1 MANKIT
7 TLYISDTSI
16 RLMVTHGKRISKLAD
31 VPLDIEIAEVSAEDN
46 EAELAA
52 KIKHLITTNK
62 INTKRVIIGVS
73 GLHCLSRP
81 AVLPTLPKAMQ
92 DEAMTREAK
101 RLLPVPPEQLYISW
115 QIATESDE
123 SKMRAFIV
131 AIPRNIADSLLR
143 VLDQVGMKPYMMDI
157 KPLALARLAK
167 EATCI
172 VIDVQPKEF
181 DIVLLVDGI
190 PQPMR
195 SVAFPQATLSP
206 EKRLA
211 IVKDEL
217 KRTIQFYNSNNPEK
231 CIEASVPIF
240 VSGELADESQ
250 SYETL
255 SEEMGH
261 PVSPLMSPLKCP
273 KQLDPS
279 HYLVNVGL
287 TLKELPKEAGPLV
300 ANINTLPGSYLPK
313 PLPTNKLMALPAAAA
328 AVGVIILLA
337 MTIQDAAGFIDSAT
351 NQLDTTNLQIEEKQT
366 RKTELVANIEEMEK
380 ELKSV
385 QNQYSSF
392 VAAHESIDYLCDK
405 INGDMIATVDNV
417 IDDLSLISIGHAG
430 ENLQINGQAP
440 TEVEIL
446 EYARNMDNTNRFA
459 EVTISSINRQQS
471 SDNESSFMNFSIILR
486 LSGKEA
492 K

>member
-31 VPLDIEIAEVSAEDN
+31 VPLDIDIAEVSAEDN

-62 INTKRVIIGVS
+62 INTKRVIIGIS

-81 AVLPTLPKAMQ
+81 AVLPMLPKAMQ

-115 QIATESDE
+115 QISAIDDSN
-123 SKMRAFIV
+123 MRAFIV
-131 AIPRNIADSLLR
+131 AIPRQIADSLLR
-143 VLDQVGMKPYMMDI
+143 VLDQVGLKPYMMDI
-157 KPLALARLAK
+157 KPLALSRLAK
-167 EATCI
+167 EATSI

-195 SVAFPQATLSP
+195 SVAFPQDTLSP
-206 EKRLA
+206 EKRLS

-231 CIEASVPIF
+231 CIESSVPIY
-240 VSGELADESQ
+240 VSGELADEAQ
-250 SYETL
+250 SYESL
-255 SEEMGH
+255 GEEMGH
-261 PVSPLMSPLKCP
+261 PVSPLTSPLKCP

-313 PLPTNKLMALPAAAA
+313 PLPTNKLMALPATAAA
-328 AVGVIILLA
+328 IGVIILLA
-337 MTIQDAAGFIDSAT
+337 MTIQDAAAFIDSAT
-351 NQLDTTNLQIEEKQT
+351 NQLDSTTLEIEKKQT
-366 RKTELVANIEEMEK
+366 QKEELVANIEEAEK
-380 ELKSV
+380 EMKSV
-385 QNQYSSF
+385 QKQYNSF
-392 VAAHESIDYLCDK
+392 VAAHKNINYLCDK
-405 INGDMIATVDNV
+405 TNGDLVVTVDNV
-417 IDDLSLISIGHAG
+417 VDELDLSNISHSG
-430 ENLQINGQAP
+430 ENLQINGKAL

-459 EVTISSINRQQS
+459 EVTVSSINRDTS
-471 SDNESSFMNFSIILR
+471 SDNESTIMNFS
-486 LSGKEA
+486 LSLKLNSREA
-492 K
+492 E

>member
-7 TLYISDTSI
+7 TLYISDTSV

-62 INTKRVIIGVS
+62 IDTKRVIIGIS

-115 QIATESDE
+115 QIAATDE

-131 AIPRNIADSLLR
+131 AIPRHIADSLLR

-157 KPLALARLAK
+157 KPLALSRLAK

-195 SVAFPQATLSP
+195 SVAFPHDTLSP
-206 EKRLA
+206 EKRLS

-231 CIEASVPIF
+231 CIEPSVPIY
-240 VSGELADESQ
+240 VSGELAGESQ
-250 SYETL
+250 SYESL

-261 PVSPLMSPLKCP
+261 PVSPLTSPLKCP

-328 AVGVIILLA
+328 AIGVIILLA
-337 MTIQDAAGFIDSAT
+337 MTIQDAAAFIDSAT
-351 NQLDTTNLQIEEKQT
+351 NQLDSTNLQIEEKQA
-366 RKTELVANIEEMEK
+366 RKTELAANIEEIEK
-380 ELKSV
+380 ELQTV
-385 QNQYSSF
+385 QKQYDSF
-392 VAAHESIDYLCDK
+392 IAAHENIDYVCDK
-405 INGDMIATVDNV
+405 VNGDMVATVDNV
-417 IDDLSLISIGHAG
+417 VDKLSLITIGHSG
-430 ENLQINGQAP
+430 ENLQISGQAS

-446 EYARNMDNTNRFA
+446 EYARNLDNTKRFS
-459 EVTISSINRQQS
+459 EVTVSSITREQS
-471 SDNESSFMNFSIILR
+471 TDNESSSMHFSLNLR
-486 LSGKEA
+486 LIGKEV